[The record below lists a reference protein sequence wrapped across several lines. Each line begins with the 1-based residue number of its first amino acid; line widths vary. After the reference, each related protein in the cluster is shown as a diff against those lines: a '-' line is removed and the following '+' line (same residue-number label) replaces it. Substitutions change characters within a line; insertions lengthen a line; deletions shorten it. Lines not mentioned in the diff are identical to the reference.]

1 MSSRCRAVLLVLAL
15 SAFFATAGAAL
26 AAGGTVEGQ
35 VQDAQGKPMPGATI
49 TLLAAGGKGNHSQA
63 TDAQGSFHFEDLTSG
78 VYTVTATLQG
88 YAPVT
93 CPGSRLLSGLTRR
106 LEIKLA
112 ATGGGAA
119 SSCAPAA
126 EPGS

>member
-1 MSSRCRAVLLVLAL
+1 MSFRSRALFLAL
-15 SAFFATAGAAL
+15 SLLAFPASTAL
-26 AAGGTVEGQ
+26 AVGGAVVEGQ
-35 VQDAQGKPMPGATI
+35 VQDPQGKPVAGAAV
-49 TLLAAGGKGNHSQA
+49 TLLAGGGKASKNQT

-78 VYTVTATLQG
+78 VYTVTAALDG

-112 ATGGGAA
+112 VTGGT
-119 SSCAPAA
+119 STCAPAA